1 MEDSF
6 VEVDVDADV
15 EVSPSVVIGK
25 FADDF
30 GDFLSF
36 EEDALWDAGVFDL
49 GLGDVN
55 GFVGKVIINDDFS
68 DAVVFESAFND
79 MFLEV
84 AIKSEDFS
92 VVLQPRGLDPGNVIV
107 FRGFSVLEE
116 GKLGD
121 AFGEFINEVYVDFL
135 LGVLSFLLYASVNKI
150 ELLSFV
156 VVLFIRVAEDVA
168 GEERDLFGE
177 VLLHQYF
184 ILFISYILSILFIYP
199 FWLLLIY

>member
-68 DAVVFESAFND
+68 DAVVFYRSPSTVTLMKYNSSA
-79 MFLEV
+79 
-84 AIKSEDFS
+84 
-92 VVLQPRGLDPGNVIV
+92 
-107 FRGFSVLEE
+107 
-116 GKLGD
+116 
-121 AFGEFINEVYVDFL
+121 
-135 LGVLSFLLYASVNKI
+135 LY
-150 ELLSFV
+150 
-156 VVLFIRVAEDVA
+156 
-168 GEERDLFGE
+168 
-177 VLLHQYF
+177 QM
-184 ILFISYILSILFIYP
+184 
-199 FWLLLIY
+199 